1 MLGNDG
7 SRRPLAGPTVHV
19 AVILSVAFAL
29 LAGAAG
35 YWGVIRSADLV
46 RSPDDAA
53 VIAAARTVPR
63 GRIVDRDGTV
73 LARNKAD
80 ANGELYRVYAGPAI
94 SQVVGYASR
103 QYGEAGLERAY
114 DAELSGLA
122 GDPFTDAFAKFGADR
137 YDPKDLTLSISYDL
151 QKAAVSAL
159 GKRRGAIV
167 MLDPR
172 TGEVLALASTPTYD
186 ASRIANPATSQSAFA
201 SLKDDPAQ
209 PLLPRATLGRY
220 VPGSVFKIVTAIAG
234 LGSGAI
240 TPQTTYKQQPGA
252 ERSGLLVSGYRVHDG
267 HHPQTGSKALDLV
280 GATEVSCN
288 IWYALTGLRTG
299 GADLVGYAERMGFG
313 APLQFDL
320 PTAVSQVTNGKGDQ
334 PGGFVDDV
342 ELANASYGQ
351 AETFV
356 TPLQMALVAATV
368 ANDGELMRP
377 RLVTAMTGKR
387 NGTRTIGAESLGRVI
402 PVGDAEAIKAAMVQA
417 VEGRLGRLFTSGAK
431 VSGVTTAGKSGTAE
445 LGGSG
450 EPHSW
455 FIGFA
460 PAENPTVAIAVL
472 VEQAGRGGEVAAPIA
487 GRLMVRYLKG
497 ERRRPASRRGGS
509 PARTPS
515 AHRADRPGGHR
526 ARAGDALWRGRGRV
540 LGGRRGLPRRYGGD
554 RLPHDALGWGPDA
567 HPGLMPPRKFTVHQH
582 AANRS
587 ARSCVHAGIP
597 GSRALVTVWGRGRR
611 LAPSLASR
619 QAGSL
624 ARNRPMLVR
633 RRCPPNPGV
642 PVRAVQRP
650 SHERSAAAE
659 RPPDA

>member
-1 MLGNDG
+1 MIASDG
-7 SRRPLAGPTVHV
+7 PGRPLAGPTLHV
-19 AVILSVAFAL
+19 ALVLSLAFAL

-35 YWGVIRSADLV
+35 YWGVIRSAELV

-53 VIAAARTVPR
+53 VIAASRTVPR
-63 GRIVDRDGTV
+63 GRILDRTGTV

-103 QYGEAGLERAY
+103 QYGEAGLERTY

-122 GDPFTDAFAKFGADR
+122 GDPLTDAFAKFGTNR
-137 YDPKDLTLSISYDL
+137 YDPKDLTLSVSYDL

-159 GKRRGAIV
+159 GSHRGAVV

-186 ASRIANPATSQSAFA
+186 ASAISNPATSQAAFA
-201 SLKDDPAQ
+201 ALQDDPAQ

-240 TPQTTYKQQPGA
+240 TPSTTYKEQPAA
-252 ERSGLLVSGYRVHDG
+252 ERNGLLVDGYRVRDG

-299 GADLVGYAERMGFG
+299 GAGLVGYAERMGFG
-313 APLQFDL
+313 AALPFDL
-320 PTAVSQVTNGKGDQ
+320 PTAVSQVTNGTGDQ

-368 ANDGELMRP
+368 ANGGELMRP
-377 RLVTAMTGKR
+377 QLVTAMTGQR
-387 NGTRTIGAESLGRVI
+387 SGSRTIGAQSMGRVI
-402 PVGDAEAIKAAMVQA
+402 PVADADAIKAAMVQA

-431 VSGVTTAGKSGTAE
+431 VPGVTTAGKSGTAE

-460 PAENPTVAIAVL
+460 PAENPTVVIAVL

-487 GRLMVRYLKG
+487 GRLMARYLQG
-497 ERRRPASRRGGS
+497 A
-509 PARTPS
+509 
-515 AHRADRPGGHR
+515 
-526 ARAGDALWRGRGRV
+526 
-540 LGGRRGLPRRYGGD
+540 
-554 RLPHDALGWGPDA
+554 
-567 HPGLMPPRKFTVHQH
+567 Q
-582 AANRS
+582 
-587 ARSCVHAGIP
+587 
-597 GSRALVTVWGRGRR
+597 
-611 LAPSLASR
+611 
-619 QAGSL
+619 
-624 ARNRPMLVR
+624 
-633 RRCPPNPGV
+633 
-642 PVRAVQRP
+642 
-650 SHERSAAAE
+650 
-659 RPPDA
+659 

>member
-1 MLGNDG
+1 MIGDG
-7 SRRPLAGPTVHV
+7 TRRPLARPTIHV
-19 AVILSVAFAL
+19 AIVLSAAFVL

-63 GRIVDRDGTV
+63 GRILDRSGIV

-80 ANGELYRVYAGPAI
+80 QNGELYRVYAGPAI
-94 SQVVGYASR
+94 SQVIGYASR

-122 GDPFTDAFAKFGADR
+122 GDSFSDAFAKFGAGR
-137 YDPKDLTLSISYDL
+137 YDPKDLTLAISYDL

-159 GKRRGAIV
+159 GHYRGAVV

-186 ASRIANPATSQSAFA
+186 ASTISNPQTSQAAFA
-201 SLKDDPAQ
+201 ALQDDPAK

-240 TPQTTYKQQPGA
+240 TPATTYPEQPAA
-252 ERSGLLVSGYRVHDG
+252 EKDGLLVDGYRVRDG
-267 HHPQTGSKALDLV
+267 HHPQTGSTPLDLV

-299 GADLVGYAERMGFG
+299 GANLVGYAARMGFG
-313 APLQFDL
+313 AALPFDL
-320 PTAVSQVTNGKGDQ
+320 PTAASQVTNGTGGQ

-368 ANDGELMRP
+368 ANDGELMQP
-377 RLVTAMTGKR
+377 HLVTSLAGR
-387 NGTRTIGAESLGRVI
+387 HGTRTIGPQSMGRVI
-402 PVGDAEAIKAAMVQA
+402 SVADAEAVKAAMVKA
-417 VEGRLGRLFTSGAK
+417 VEGRLGRLFTTGAK
-431 VSGVTTAGKSGTAE
+431 VIGVTTAGKSGTAE

-460 PAENPTVAIAVL
+460 PSENPTIAIAVL
-472 VEQAGRGGEVAAPIA
+472 VEQAGRGGEVAAPIG
-487 GRLMVRYLKG
+487 GRLMARYL
-497 ERRRPASRRGGS
+497 RG
-509 PARTPS
+509 A
-515 AHRADRPGGHR
+515 
-526 ARAGDALWRGRGRV
+526 
-540 LGGRRGLPRRYGGD
+540 
-554 RLPHDALGWGPDA
+554 
-567 HPGLMPPRKFTVHQH
+567 Q
-582 AANRS
+582 
-587 ARSCVHAGIP
+587 
-597 GSRALVTVWGRGRR
+597 
-611 LAPSLASR
+611 
-619 QAGSL
+619 
-624 ARNRPMLVR
+624 
-633 RRCPPNPGV
+633 
-642 PVRAVQRP
+642 
-650 SHERSAAAE
+650 
-659 RPPDA
+659 